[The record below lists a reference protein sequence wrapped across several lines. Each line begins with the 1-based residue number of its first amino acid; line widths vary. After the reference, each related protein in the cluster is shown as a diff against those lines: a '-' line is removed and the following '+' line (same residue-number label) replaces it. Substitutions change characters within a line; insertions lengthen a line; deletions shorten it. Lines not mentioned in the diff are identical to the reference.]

1 MSPNHVCRKRRHHS
15 GPGAAVPAHRSL
27 TSSYFLSASSAMC
40 LASFSWISCSSIFSS
55 SFRALFSMTFM
66 PLPKKK
72 KQAQQGVMYETVPHK
87 PAQRADAAGL
97 RETQQPRLPRANCSS
112 EHCSSS
118 SSGSWAMRNAAEHES
133 GCRRD
138 SARASQALS
147 RPKGRRSQ
155 VLMAGRQLGPAAQ
168 RCGQL
173 EVLGGGRS
181 PPNHIPRS
189 GAPCRGRGSS
199 RKKPRAPAAPF
210 TSPGLPRPRFL
221 LPQRGCAA
229 AGSTPRP

>member
-1 MSPNHVCRKRRHHS
+1 MSPHHVCRKRSHRS
-15 GPGAAVPAHRSL
+15 WPGAAIPAHRSL

-40 LASFSWISCSSIFSS
+40 LASLSWISCSSIFSS

-66 PLPKKK
+66 PLPKTKASAARGDVRNGAT
-72 KQAQQGVMYETVPHK
+72 QASTAPGAE
-87 PAQRADAAGL
+87 DAAGL
-97 RETQQPRLPRANCSS
+97 RETQQPRLPRASCSS

-118 SSGSWAMRNAAEHES
+118 SLGSRATRNAAEHES

-173 EVLGGGRS
+173 EVL
-181 PPNHIPRS
+181 
-189 GAPCRGRGSS
+189 
-199 RKKPRAPAAPF
+199 
-210 TSPGLPRPRFL
+210 
-221 LPQRGCAA
+221 
-229 AGSTPRP
+229 

>member
-1 MSPNHVCRKRRHHS
+1 
-15 GPGAAVPAHRSL
+15 
-27 TSSYFLSASSAMC
+27 
-40 LASFSWISCSSIFSS
+40 
-55 SFRALFSMTFM
+55 
-66 PLPKKK
+66 
-72 KQAQQGVMYETVPHK
+72 MYETVPHK

-97 RETQQPRLPRANCSS
+97 RETQQPPLPRANCSS
-112 EHCSSS
+112 EHCSSG
-118 SSGSWAMRNAAEHES
+118 SSGSWATRNAAEHES

-189 GAPCRGRGSS
+189 GAPRRGARKQQEEAPSPSS
-199 RKKPRAPAAPF
+199 ALHQPRAPQTPLP
-210 TSPGLPRPRFL
+210 SPPEGVRSSRQHPSPLASGSAIFPR
-221 LPQRGCAA
+221 AA
-229 AGSTPRP
+229 AWFGRLCISRQGSHTLP